1 MKKIKNPTTVDEQIA
16 LMRTRGMKVNE
27 SLARQWL
34 FSVSYYR
41 LSGYWYSYR
50 VLPEPE
56 DPKEPQR
63 ADDFVPGTTFE
74 EVVALYEFDR
84 KMRTLIYDGI
94 ERIEVALRARIGELL
109 ITKGALSYKDPG
121 CFREEFQ
128 HQDWLETAE
137 KRVDRAR
144 KRNHAVAHYATNYDD
159 YPFWVLADVL
169 DFSDISML
177 FDGLILE
184 DQRSISHRFGFRL
197 DPDQLNSR
205 QKKSYYN
212 QDPLARWCE
221 QLTVLRNTCAHH
233 GRLWNRYF
241 TPASTNAFRTIQEL
255 SCLPKGQSERLFGAL
270 TIIAFMLR
278 SVSPGSTWV
287 NKVRKLVKEEYEPL
301 ALRQIDEM
309 GFPDDW
315 RNLPVWDLD

>member
-1 MKKIKNPTTVDEQIA
+1 
-16 LMRTRGMKVNE
+16 
-27 SLARQWL
+27 
-34 FSVSYYR
+34 
-41 LSGYWYSYR
+41 
-50 VLPEPE
+50 
-56 DPKEPQR
+56 
-63 ADDFVPGTTFE
+63 
-74 EVVALYEFDR
+74 
-84 KMRTLIYDGI
+84 
-94 ERIEVALRARIGELL
+94 
-109 ITKGALSYKDPG
+109 
-121 CFREEFQ
+121 
-128 HQDWLETAE
+128 
-137 KRVDRAR
+137 
-144 KRNHAVAHYATNYDD
+144 
-159 YPFWVLADVL
+159 
-169 DFSDISML
+169 ML

-184 DQRSISHRFGFRL
+184 DQRSISHSFGLHL

-221 QLTVLRNTCAHH
+221 QFTVLRNTCAHH

-287 NKVRKLVKEEYEPL
+287 NKVRMLIEEEYTPL

-315 RNLPVWDLD
+315 MNLPVWTLH

>member
-1 MKKIKNPTTVDEQIA
+1 MKKVKNPTTVDEQIA
-16 LMRTRGMKVNE
+16 LLRTRGMEVNE
-27 SLARQWL
+27 PLARQWL
-34 FSVSYYR
+34 SSVSYYR

-63 ADDFVPGTTFE
+63 ADNFVPGTTFE

-109 ITKGALSYKDPG
+109 IAKGALSYKDRSY
-121 CFREEFQ
+121 FRENFQ

-144 KRNHAVAHYATNYDD
+144 KRSQAVAHYAANYDD

-169 DFSDISML
+169 DFSDISIL
-177 FDGLILE
+177 FDGLLLE
-184 DQRSISHRFGFRL
+184 DQRSISHSFGFRI

-233 GRLWNRYF
+233 GRLWNRHF

-287 NKVRKLVKEEYEPL
+287 NKVRKLIEEEYHPL

-315 RNLPVWDLD
+315 RNLTVWTLH

>member
-16 LMRTRGMKVNE
+16 LMRTRGMEVNE

-34 FSVSYYR
+34 SSVSYYR
-41 LSGYWYSYR
+41 LSGYWYSFR

-63 ADDFVPGTTFE
+63 DDDFVPGTTFE

-109 ITKGALSYKDPG
+109 IAKGALSYKDPS

-137 KRVDRAR
+137 KRVGRAR
-144 KRNHAVAHYATNYDD
+144 KRNHAVAHYAANYDD

-177 FDGLILE
+177 FDGLLLE
-184 DQRSISHRFGFRL
+184 DQRSISHSFGFRL

-287 NKVRKLVKEEYEPL
+287 NKVRTLVEEEYEPL

-315 RNLPVWDLD
+315 RYLPVWGLD

>member
-1 MKKIKNPTTVDEQIA
+1 MKKIKNPTTVEEQIA
-16 LMRTRGMKVNE
+16 LLRSRGME
-27 SLARQWL
+27 IHETLAQQWL
-34 FSVSYYR
+34 ASVSYYR

-50 VLPEPE
+50 VLPVPE

-63 ADDFVPGTTFE
+63 ADDFVSGTTFE

-109 ITKGALSYKDPG
+109 IAKGALSYKDPSF
-121 CFREEFQ
+121 FREEFQ
-128 HQDWLETAE
+128 HQEWLETAG

-144 KRNHAVAHYATNYDD
+144 KRDHAVAHYAANYDD

-177 FDGLILE
+177 FDGLLLD
-184 DQRSISHRFGFRL
+184 DQRSISQSFGFGV
-197 DPDQLNSR
+197 DPDLLNSR

-221 QLTVLRNTCAHH
+221 QLTILRNTCAHH

-241 TPASTNAFRTIQEL
+241 TPASTNAFRTIQDL

-270 TIIAFMLR
+270 TIITFMLR
-278 SVSPGSTWV
+278 SVSPGSTWM
-287 NKVRKLVKEEYEPL
+287 NKVHKLIEEEYEPL
-301 ALRQIDEM
+301 SLRQLDEM
-309 GFPDDW
+309 GFPNGW
-315 RNLPVWDLD
+315 RSLPIWSLD